1 MKNISIIIKQRIK
14 INTLENELETLKK
27 YIKNNLFNEC
37 INYIDEK
44 NNNKILKE
52 ENKKLRIKIKELKN
66 KNKGD

>member
-27 YIKNNLFNEC
+27 YIKNNLFDEC
-37 INYIDEK
+37 INYIEEK

-52 ENKKLRIKIKELKN
+52 ENKKLRIKIKELKS